1 MGLTDFFETKTSF
14 IHSGI
19 LNDMTDIHC
28 HILPAVDDGVSSY
41 EESVKSLTWLKK
53 NGVRRLF
60 LTPHVMSDMT
70 SNTTE
75 FLSEKFANFC
85 SKLKSD
91 GVGDIPELKL
101 GAEYMLDPQ
110 FENRKKEGLLT
121 YADKHVLVETSYMMP
136 PVGFYKIL
144 ETMMEEGFSPV
155 LAHPERYV
163 YMQIKDYEYLKK
175 QRILFQLNFFSFTG
189 SYGRQAFDKAFML
202 LKKGFYDYAGSDFHH
217 LERHE
222 KSFYARSISKKII
235 PQIKTLFNNNNT
247 LWD

>member
-28 HILPAVDDGVSSY
+28 HILPAVDDGVSSF
-41 EESVKSLTWLKK
+41 EESVKSLKWLKK

-70 SNTTE
+70 LNTTG

-85 SKLKSD
+85 LKLNSD

-101 GAEYMLDPQ
+101 GAEYMLDAQ

-121 YADKHVLVETSYMMP
+121 YSDKRVLVETSYMMP
-136 PVGFYKIL
+136 PVGFNQIL
-144 ETMMEEGFSPV
+144 ETMMEDGISPV
-155 LAHPERYV
+155 LAHPERYA
-163 YMQIKDYEYLKK
+163 YMQMNDYEHLKE
-175 QRILFQLNFFSFTG
+175 QGVLFQLNFLSFTG
-189 SYGRQAFDKAFML
+189 AYGRLANDKASML
-202 LKKGFYDYAGSDFHH
+202 LKKGFYNYAGSDFHH

-222 KSFYARSISKKII
+222 KSFYANSIPKKLI
-235 PQIKTLFNNNNT
+235 PQIKTLFNNNNS